1 MFFGSFSA
9 VKIQQQQELLINADI
24 LYWVFAR

>member
-24 LYWVFAR
+24 LY